1 MLRLHISMKPFYYI
15 LVIIFLFLVFNCKAS
30 DKLTLIDYTTVVL
43 KKGDDNKTIQDQNY
57 LAKLD
62 VTLAESAFDFQYYP
76 IASFYESTSGSN
88 QGIGLEVRKK
98 TQYGSQIT
106 LGSTYDKFESDSYSS
121 ESPKTYL
128 RLEQGLFRQWGYDI
142 NALPLQVAEI
152 GQHKQALQSQL
163 QTQNLIARACYL
175 YIDTV
180 VAFKQHALSK
190 LTVKR
195 SQLNLEV
202 AESRHSLGLVAKTD
216 VYRAKL
222 SFISAKSRERDDS
235 KNVKNLLR
243 SLSDLAGGAIYF
255 QQENIADSINQI
267 FYSLP
272 RDYIAVAMGNRGDIR
287 ALALDSKLAHLS
299 LFRAKKQ
306 LLPDIKLTAEI
317 NKYYDGFESDNG
329 SFKDD
334 LNWNVGLTYRTGFN
348 LDKEKNN
355 YQKQRIAYNTLI
367 RQQQSTKRRVKDE
380 IMNLADT
387 IRLIQ
392 EKQLLNE
399 ERLTQ
404 ATSSVEL
411 AKLRYERGLSNNLD
425 LMDAEDE
432 LQQVQVELIRQQAN
446 LTKNMINFAQ
456 AMGIL
461 SIEWLN
467 NVYKP
472 RPT

>member
-1 MLRLHISMKPFYYI
+1 MNPIKSIFF
-15 LVIIFLFLVFNCKAS
+15 LVFLFLVFNCQAGS
-30 DKLTLIDYTTVVL
+30 RLTLIDYTAIVL
-43 KKGDDNKTIQDQNY
+43 KKGDDNKTIQEQSY

-62 VTLAESAFDFQYYP
+62 VELAESAFDFQYYP
-76 IASFYESTSGSN
+76 IASVKESTTGSS

-98 TQYGSQIT
+98 TQFGSQIT

-142 NALPLQVAEI
+142 NSMPLKVAEI
-152 GQHKQALQSQL
+152 GQQKQALQSEML
-163 QTQNLIARACYL
+163 TQNLIARASYL

-180 VAFKQHALSK
+180 LAFKQHKLSK
-190 LTVKR
+190 LSVKR

-222 SFISAKSRERDDS
+222 SLISAKSRERDDN
-235 KNVKNLLR
+235 KKVKNLLR
-243 SLSDLAGGAIYF
+243 NLSDLAGGGINF
-255 QQENIADSINQI
+255 SQDNISTSIEQLM
-267 FYSLP
+267 YSLP
-272 RDYIAVAMGNRGDIR
+272 HDYIAVAMGNRGDIR

-299 LFRAKKQ
+299 LYKARKQ
-306 LLPDIKLTAEI
+306 LLPDIRLTAEV

-334 LNWNVGLTYRTGFN
+334 LNWNVGLSYRTGFN

-355 YQKQRIAYNTLI
+355 YQKQRIAYSSLI
-367 RQQQSTKRRVKDE
+367 RQQKSAQRRVKDE
-380 IMNLADT
+380 IMNLADN

-392 EKQLLNE
+392 EQQLLNE

-404 ATSSVEL
+404 ATNSVEL

-432 LQQVQVELIRQQAN
+432 LQLVQVELIRQRAN

-456 AMGIL
+456 TMGIL

-467 NVYKP
+467 DVYKP
-472 RPT
+472 RPI